1 MKIVFFLLLVNY
13 YFILNAKDKKDDFLM
28 GSVVKSD
35 EWVIDKKKDSEIFK
49 KNVSFKN
56 SFYIMKTDYAVYD
69 RKNKIWNADGN
80 VYARRNFEN
89 NSYMESYSEKAEYN
103 ENLRRLILFSEKN
116 KIKTV
121 FYDGLKKETFISY
134 SKEST
139 ALIDEKKIIME
150 KEFELLTA
158 SMTAYSQ
165 KAIYDDN
172 KKEFELIKDPKVF
185 GQNDEYTTF
194 INANLIYVNR
204 ENKTVK
210 AINNVYGKIE
220 RKKL

>member
-1 MKIVFFLLLVNY
+1 MNIVFLLLLLNY

-35 EWVIDKKKDSEIFK
+35 EWVIDKKKDREIFK
-49 KNVSFKN
+49 RNVSFKN

-103 ENLRRLILFSEKN
+103 ENLRRLILFSEKT

-185 GQNDEYTTF
+185 GQNDEYATF

>member
-1 MKIVFFLLLVNY
+1 MKIVFLLLLVNY

-35 EWVIDKKKDSEIFK
+35 EWVIDKKKDREIFK
-49 KNVSFKN
+49 RNVSFKN

-69 RKNKIWNADGN
+69 RKNKIWKADGN

-103 ENLRRLILFSEKN
+103 ENLRRLKLFSEKN

-194 INANLIYVNR
+194 INANLIYLNK